1 MRLFLSLFSK
11 RRFLKNKNEKK
22 LFFKSLDIYI
32 NTWTRPLAL
41 PPTTISW
48 VGWHLTMEHT
58 EARSSPFKL
67 NWSPSVVKQSICLG
81 RFIDPQKNTCS
92 IRGWNSALNAE
103 IKRKNNLKDIFHE
116 FLREINFT
124 NFSVES
130 ISWIFF
136 SILTCEPTSCLIVM
150 GNTFVWFHCI
160 LVQIFSVKNPDL
172 IVIGNCHC
180 FIPSL
185 RRKKC
190 WTDGFGMS
198 YREEKA

>member
-1 MRLFLSLFSK
+1 MRFFLSLFSK

-48 VGWHLTMEHT
+48 VGWHFTMEHT

-136 SILTCEPTSCLIVM
+136 LYLLVSQRPVWLLWVILLYGFIV
-150 GNTFVWFHCI
+150 FWFK
-160 LVQIFSVKNPDL
+160 FSVSKIL
-172 IVIGNCHC
+172 ILL
-180 FIPSL
+180 S
-185 RRKKC
+185 
-190 WTDGFGMS
+190 
-198 YREEKA
+198 